1 MLWYLILKASEFS
14 WMNFLNLEKMDLLDS
29 LDLMD
34 SLDFKMLENV
44 DNELL

>member
-1 MLWYLILKASEFS
+1 
-14 WMNFLNLEKMDLLDS
+14 MNFLNLEKMDLLDS